1 MDEAWR
7 QCRAAALKAGGETW
21 RAWIDAHPGGVPT
34 LAEIGASVMRKREAM
49 DARRAAHKARKAAA
63 KPPRPGGGVAGG
75 RRGRGGGGSQSGS
88 PGPAAASESHSALSD
103 PSALPSPSDADASQA
118 RPFLPPAK
126 RPPPSGPDNPI
137 LATGLKYVPKSK
149 SDKPLKKKRMLG
161 ACDKHASSNASSNQ
175 QAMLVECPLQPQ
187 PQLPP
192 LPPRSGGG
200 GGEGFGN
207 GSPGTSLGTDPLGV
221 PSWPTELGAL
231 MELREFILTAAS
243 VQERSDLEALFRE
256 DPAAW
261 LALTAWTYRVKETG
275 PDGRERPAAV
285 RDVPFVPWPVQVSS
299 IRRIAACV
307 RDGRDVVIRKS
318 RDMGAS
324 WLVVGLA
331 AWGWLFHGWQSL
343 LVSRVE
349 DNVDRTG
356 DPDSLFWKVDYI
368 LASQPSWLLPCP
380 VDQMRKGGSF
390 RQHMVLR
397 HPTSGATIAGQASGA
412 HIGRG
417 GRRTFVLFDEFAALE
432 DDEAAWR
439 SASDTTSCRIALSTP
454 IGYGTRY
461 DKLVQEARGTG
472 NPELVEM
479 LYWHH
484 PEKAKGAETKVDFDG
499 TVTGVTGGTYV
510 WTPWLGDQLRKRDK
524 VDLAQNVF
532 AEAMGAGAAFF
543 PSVAVTA
550 HRREFGREPR
560 RANWVSGRW
569 VDSPTGRWRLWG
581 DPEVSSYSVGIDP
594 AYGTGNHA
602 SAVAVLDASTRRM
615 VAMMVDANITPAD
628 LAAEVADVCR
638 GCFREAVVAWEVNGP
653 GQSLQ
658 RDFEAQRFHRV
669 WKPRREG
676 KSTHGIVDRIGW
688 VSSEQSKRLLL
699 GNLSRAVQQG
709 EVVVPCTGTLDEML
723 AYVLDGNGRVIPG
736 RLRDESTGAR
746 ENHGDRVIA
755 LALAW
760 LAADDAP
767 VPGQED
773 EVYADGS
780 AGDLLKHWEVFR

>member
-1 MDEAWR
+1 MTRRKYNASDTGR
-7 QCRAAALKAGGETW
+7 GRA
-21 RAWIDAHPGGVPT
+21 PGMSREW
-34 LAEIGASVMRKREAM
+34 LA
-49 DARRAAHKARKAAA
+49 ARKAAREAGGEALAAWEAAHPHGLPTAAEVRQANAAQAERARVWARRRAQA
-63 KPPRPGGGVAGG
+63 KRWGGAPPGAARPGPAPAPRGGG
-75 RRGRGGGGSQSGS
+75 RARGGGGVGFPQSGS
-88 PGPAAASESHSALSD
+88 PGPSPPPESHSSLPRASLS
-103 PSALPSPSDADASQA
+103 
-118 RPFLPPAK
+118 
-126 RPPPSGPDNPI
+126 
-137 LATGLKYVPKSK
+137 
-149 SDKPLKKKRMLG
+149 
-161 ACDKHASSNASSNQ
+161 
-175 QAMLVECPLQPQ
+175 
-187 PQLPP
+187 
-192 LPPRSGGG
+192 
-200 GGEGFGN
+200 
-207 GSPGTSLGTDPLGV
+207 TDPLCL
-221 PSWPTELGAL
+221 PSWPVEMGAL
-231 MELREFILTAAS
+231 LEAREWVVRGADDG
-243 VQERSDLEALFRE
+243 ERKDLLALFRS

-261 LALTAWTYRVKETG
+261 LALTGWTYRIKVTG
-275 PDGRERPAAV
+275 EDGRERPAEV
-285 RDVPFVPWPVQVSS
+285 RDVPFLPWPVQVGAV
-299 IRRIAACV
+299 RRMAACV
-307 RDGRDVVIRKS
+307 KDGRDIVIRKS

-324 WLVVGLA
+324 WLVIGLA

-368 LASQPSWLLPCP
+368 LASQPRWLLPCD
-380 VDQMRKGGSF
+380 VSSLRKGGSY

-397 HPTSGATIAGQASGA
+397 HPDSGATVAGQASGA

-432 DDEAAWR
+432 DDDAAWR

-461 DKLVQEARGTG
+461 DRLVNEARGTG
-472 NPELVEM
+472 NPELIEM
-479 LYWHH
+479 LYWQH
-484 PEKAKGAETKVDFDG
+484 PEKSQGAETRVDRDG

-510 WTPWLGDQLRKRDK
+510 WTPWLADQLRKRDK

-543 PSVAVTA
+543 PSVSVTA
-550 HRREFGREPR
+550 HRREFGQEPR
-560 RANWVSGRW
+560 RANWVKTRW

-581 DPEVSSYSVGIDP
+581 EPGPGSYAVGIDP

-602 SAVAVLDASTRRM
+602 SAAAILDVVEGRL

-628 LAAEVADVCR
+628 LAAEVAQVCR
-638 GCFREAVVAWEVNGP
+638 GSFKEAVVAWEVNGP

-669 WKPRREG
+669 WKPRKEG
-676 KSTHGIVDRIGW
+676 KTTHGIIDRVGW

-709 EVVVPCTGTLDEML
+709 EVIVPCMGTLDEML
-723 AYVLDGNGRVIPG
+723 GYVLDGNGRVIPG

-760 LAADDAP
+760 MAKDDAP
-767 VPGQED
+767 VPGEEQAE
-773 EVYADGS
+773 YAPGS

>member
-1 MDEAWR
+1 MGEPQRWADGRGRPKGATAKWL
-7 QCRAAALKAGGETW
+7 RARADARRAGGE
-21 RAWIDAHPGGVPT
+21 AWAAWLAAHPGGVPT
-34 LAEIGASVMRKREAM
+34 PAERAAATK
-49 DARRAAHKARKAAA
+49 ARR
-63 KPPRPGGGVAGG
+63 
-75 RRGRGGGGSQSGS
+75 RRGRGRGGKAAGVGGAPASGS
-88 PGPAAASESHSALSD
+88 PGGAAPSESHPPLRHGAPVSPSTDPLCLPSWPADTADVMALREFVVRGASESER
-103 PSALPSPSDADASQA
+103 AD
-118 RPFLPPAK
+118 L
-126 RPPPSGPDNPI
+126 
-137 LATGLKYVPKSK
+137 Y
-149 SDKPLKKKRMLG
+149 
-161 ACDKHASSNASSNQ
+161 
-175 QAMLVECPLQPQ
+175 
-187 PQLPP
+187 
-192 LPPRSGGG
+192 
-200 GGEGFGN
+200 
-207 GSPGTSLGTDPLGV
+207 
-221 PSWPTELGAL
+221 
-231 MELREFILTAAS
+231 
-243 VQERSDLEALFRE
+243 ALFKS

-261 LALTAWTYRVKETG
+261 LALTAWTYRVKQVGE
-275 PDGRERPAAV
+275 DGREKPV
-285 RDVPFVPWPVQVSS
+285 EVPDVPFIPWPVQIGAMRRLVS
-299 IRRIAACV
+299 CV
-307 RDGRDVVIRKS
+307 RDGRDAVIRKS

-324 WLVVGLA
+324 WVVLGLA
-331 AWGWLFHGWQSL
+331 VHGWLFHGWQSL

-356 DPDSLFWKVDYI
+356 DPDSLFWKVDYL
-368 LASQPSWLLPCP
+368 LASQPGWLLPCTLP
-380 VDQMRKGGSF
+380 EMRKGGAY

-397 HPTSGATIAGQASGA
+397 HPVSGATIAGQASGA

-439 SASDTTSCRIALSTP
+439 SASDTTSCRIAVSTP

-461 DKLVQEARGTG
+461 DKLVSEARGTG
-472 NPELVEM
+472 NPELIEM
-479 LYWHH
+479 LYYQH
-484 PEKAKGAETKVDFDG
+484 PEKANGAETRVDFDG
-499 TVTGVTGGTYV
+499 SVTGVSGGTYV

-524 VDLAQNVF
+524 IDLAQNVF

-543 PSVAVTA
+543 PSVSITS

-560 RANWVSGRW
+560 RANWVRGRW

-581 DPEVSSYSVGIDP
+581 EPDVGSYSVGMDP

-602 SAVAVLDASTRRM
+602 SAVAVLDASDRRL

-638 GCFREAVVAWEVNGP
+638 GAFREAVVAWEVNGP

-658 RDFEAQRFHRV
+658 RDFEAQRFNRV
-669 WKPRREG
+669 WKPRKEG
-676 KSTHGIVDRIGW
+676 KTTHGIVDRVGW

-709 EVVVPCTGTLDEML
+709 EMVIPCTGTLDEML

-760 LAADDAP
+760 MALDDAP
-767 VPGQED
+767 VPGMEQVD
-773 EVYADGS
+773 YSPGT
-780 AGDLLKHWEVFR
+780 AGDLLRHWEVFR

>member
-1 MDEAWR
+1 MLGACSKD
-7 QCRAAALKAGGETW
+7 ALYNHNHIPTPLPPK
-21 RAWIDAHPGGVPT
+21 GGV
-34 LAEIGASVMRKREAM
+34 
-49 DARRAAHKARKAAA
+49 
-63 KPPRPGGGVAGG
+63 
-75 RRGRGGGGSQSGS
+75 GGGGSSYGS
-88 PGPAAASESHSALSD
+88 PAGP
-103 PSALPSPSDADASQA
+103 
-118 RPFLPPAK
+118 
-126 RPPPSGPDNPI
+126 
-137 LATGLKYVPKSK
+137 
-149 SDKPLKKKRMLG
+149 
-161 ACDKHASSNASSNQ
+161 
-175 QAMLVECPLQPQ
+175 
-187 PQLPP
+187 
-192 LPPRSGGG
+192 
-200 GGEGFGN
+200 
-207 GSPGTSLGTDPLGV
+207 LGTDPLGS
-221 PSWPTELGAL
+221 PSWPTDLGELMA
-231 MELREFILTAAS
+231 LREYIVSSANA
-243 VQERSDLEALFRE
+243 QERMDFLALFRE

-275 PDGRERPAAV
+275 PDGRERPAVV
-285 RDVPFVPWPVQVSS
+285 RDVPFIPWPVQVSAV
-299 IRRIAACV
+299 RRLAGCV
-307 RDGRDVVIRKS
+307 KDGRDVVIRKS

-368 LASQPSWLLPCP
+368 IGSQPSWVLPCTA
-380 VDQMRKGGSF
+380 DQMRKGGAF

-397 HPTSGATIAGQASGA
+397 HPSSGATIAGQASGA

-484 PEKAKGAETKVDFDG
+484 PEKAVGSEARVDFDG
-499 TVTGVTGGTYV
+499 TVTGTTGGTYV

-560 RANWVSGRW
+560 RANWVKGRW
-569 VDSPTGRWRLWG
+569 ADSPTGRWRLWG
-581 DPEVSSYSVGIDP
+581 TCDEVGSYAVGMDP

-602 SAVAVLDASTRRM
+602 SAVAVVDASSRQL

-638 GCFREAVVAWEVNGP
+638 GAFREAVVAWEVNGP

-676 KSTHGIVDRIGW
+676 KSTHGIIDRVGW

-709 EVVVPCTGTLDEML
+709 EVIVPCTGTLDEML

-760 LAADDAP
+760 LAIDDAP
-767 VPGQED
+767 VPGQEQ
-773 EVYADGS
+773 EVYPEGS